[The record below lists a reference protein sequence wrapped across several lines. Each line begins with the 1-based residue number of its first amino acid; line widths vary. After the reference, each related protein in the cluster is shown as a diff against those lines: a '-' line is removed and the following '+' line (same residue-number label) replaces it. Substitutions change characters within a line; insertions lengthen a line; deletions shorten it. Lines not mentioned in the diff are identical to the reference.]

1 MYSHSG
7 LWLLKLFLGH
17 GIFFFFFGSWTWHV
31 LPSIPLRKKYVLIA
45 LEQHEG
51 WLLFFF
57 LVSVACMIPLRSWEG
72 LWHAEGEYLYM
83 ATGTKLNYNVL
94 PVGALGL
101 PFLCPALCISTLT
114 LPLIYKAFI
123 RCGQSHCFTRP
134 PQLTYSTHISC
145 SLCFSPWSLPLN
157 LSLVKVIASLWYSST
172 AALKSHFKKI
182 YTFPP
187 QSATSI
193 LSQLNSKPTV
203 HLEGCFIGIHY
214 GICRMCH
221 AGWKTVFKNNDEPSF
236 SFSVLSVCPFGTILA

>member
-17 GIFFFFFGSWTWHV
+17 GIFFCFGSWTWHV

-134 PQLTYSTHISC
+134 PQLIYSTFMF
-145 SLCFSPWSLPLN
+145 LVFQPLVFTPEFK
-157 LSLVKVIASLWYSST
+157 LSKSYCIALIFFHSS
-172 AALKSHFKKI
+172 S
-182 YTFPP
+182 
-187 QSATSI
+187 
-193 LSQLNSKPTV
+193 
-203 HLEGCFIGIHY
+203 
-214 GICRMCH
+214 
-221 AGWKTVFKNNDEPSF
+221 
-236 SFSVLSVCPFGTILA
+236 